1 MLVVRYKYMTKQ
13 IYILRLMM
21 LLFSIQILFIN
32 LAKSNNITHM
42 STQESGAVL
51 AKATFGGGCFW
62 CLEAIFTEIQGVKSV
77 TSGFS
82 GGHLPNP
89 TYEQV
94 VTGSTGHAEVVQIY
108 FDPAEIGYLKLLEVF
123 FSIHD
128 PTTLNRQGN
137 DIGTQYR
144 SAIFAHD
151 EEQKGLALKVINR
164 LTQEGVYDD
173 PIVTEV
179 TPIDTFYPASD
190 YHQNYFARN
199 PYQGYCQMVIR
210 PKLEKFR
217 KAFDHLLTD

>member
-1 MLVVRYKYMTKQ
+1 MMLVFGIHV
-13 IYILRLMM
+13 
-21 LLFSIQILFIN
+21 LFIN
-32 LAKSNNITHM
+32 LAYSNNTTDM
-42 STQESGAVL
+42 STKESDTVR
-51 AKATFGGGCFW
+51 ATAIFGGGCFW
-62 CLEAIFTEIQGVKSV
+62 CLEALFSEIQGVEAV

-82 GGHLPNP
+82 GGHVINP

-94 VTGSTGHAEVVQIY
+94 VTGSTGHAEVVKIQ
-108 FDPAEIGYLKLLEVF
+108 FDSSEISYLKLLEVF
-123 FSIHD
+123 FSVHD

-144 SAIFAHD
+144 SAIYYAN
-151 EEQKGLALKVINR
+151 EEQKELAEKVIKR

-179 TPIDTFYPASD
+179 TLLEAFYPASD

-210 PKLEKFR
+210 PKVEKFR

>member
-1 MLVVRYKYMTKQ
+1 MLA
-13 IYILRLMM
+13 
-21 LLFSIQILFIN
+21 FGIQILFIN
-32 LAKSNNITHM
+32 LAYSNNTNYM
-42 STQESGAVL
+42 STKESDTVR
-51 AKATFGGGCFW
+51 ATAIFGGGCFW
-62 CLEAIFTEIQGVKSV
+62 CLEAIFSEIQGVKGV

-82 GGHLPNP
+82 GGHVTNP

-94 VTGSTGHAEVVQIY
+94 ITGSTGHAEVVNIQ
-108 FDPAEIGYLKLLEVF
+108 FDPSEISYLKLLEVF

-144 SAIFAHD
+144 SAIFYTN
-151 EEQKGLALKVINR
+151 EEQKELAQKVINR
-164 LTQEGVYDD
+164 LTQERVYDD
-173 PIVTEV
+173 SIVTEV
-179 TPIDTFYPASD
+179 TPLKAFYPASD

-210 PKLEKFR
+210 PKVEKFR